1 MLGRIE
7 TPSLYFSRIG
17 NTGSRRRF
25 SFVPDGRSRPSWT
38 QLQCLVANEQSPG
51 LLSLQLRSP
60 RFSNYG
66 CQPGPRRIL
75 SDFEVLTTVR
85 TSSWENRPNG
95 SRNPQVLC
103 SKGFANVERREYCYE
118 EGCARGV
125 SNTLRLP
132 GKESIVTKRVALG
145 EIRGEWHSRKDNL
158 LLANCL
164 VQSHTFNIDPN
175 LPHEVGMFV
184 AHRILK

>member
-118 EGCARGV
+118 EGCARGAKI
-125 SNTLRLP
+125 P
-132 GKESIVTKRVALG
+132 GSERATILVNTKRREPKLTAF
-145 EIRGEWHSRKDNL
+145 
-158 LLANCL
+158 CFY
-164 VQSHTFNIDPN
+164 T
-175 LPHEVGMFV
+175 
-184 AHRILK
+184 

>member
-66 CQPGPRRIL
+66 CQPGPRQIL

-85 TSSWENRPNG
+85 TSSEKTDRTG
-95 SRNPQVLC
+95 LEIRKSFAA
-103 SKGFANVERREYCYE
+103 KG
-118 EGCARGV
+118 
-125 SNTLRLP
+125 LRMSSA
-132 GKESIVTKRVALG
+132 ESIVTKRVALAELFTSSEHPRLRSLG
-145 EIRGEWHSRKDNL
+145 TSRGFQSPAFFVIRPFSRFRFFAL
-158 LLANCL
+158 
-164 VQSHTFNIDPN
+164 
-175 LPHEVGMFV
+175 
-184 AHRILK
+184 

>member
-118 EGCARGV
+118 EGCARGAFV
-125 SNTLRLP
+125 RARTLA
-132 GKESIVTKRVALG
+132 TKRLNARRR
-145 EIRGEWHSRKDNL
+145 EIDRRAFFVSR
-158 LLANCL
+158 
-164 VQSHTFNIDPN
+164 P
-175 LPHEVGMFV
+175 
-184 AHRILK
+184 